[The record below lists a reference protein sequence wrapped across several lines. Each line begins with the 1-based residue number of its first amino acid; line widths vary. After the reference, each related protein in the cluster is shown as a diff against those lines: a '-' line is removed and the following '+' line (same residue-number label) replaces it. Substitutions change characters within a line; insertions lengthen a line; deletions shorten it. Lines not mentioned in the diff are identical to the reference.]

1 MFTHIYVYVCLCMF
15 MYVYVC
21 ICMYMYV
28 YVCIC
33 MYMYVCVYIYM
44 YAYILW
50 VSLCG
55 CAMCVHC
62 SPPPNTT
69 NGIPLKH
76 KREGERERERGF
88 QGRIVDKLRRNLKDQ
103 IHLKSQGPIQ
113 LYYEPLYGIYECMNL
128 KPF

>member
-1 MFTHIYVYVCLCMF
+1 MYMYVYVCLCMY

-33 MYMYVCVYIYM
+33 MYVYIYICM
-44 YAYILW
+44 HTYYGF
-50 VSLCG
+50 LCVVVQ
-55 CAMCVHC
+55 CAFIAP
-62 SPPPNTT
+62 PPPNTT